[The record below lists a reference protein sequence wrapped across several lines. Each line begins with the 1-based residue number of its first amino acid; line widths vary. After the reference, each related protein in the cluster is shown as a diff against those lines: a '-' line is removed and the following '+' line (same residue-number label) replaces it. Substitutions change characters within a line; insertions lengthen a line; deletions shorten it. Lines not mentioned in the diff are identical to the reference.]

1 MSLFLTVVTI
11 LSAGL
16 LIGTEFA
23 VSAFINPVLWKLEES
38 AQSQA
43 IRGFALRLGR
53 AMPFWYAAS
62 FLLLLAETAIHR
74 HTGGA
79 ALLTTASGIWAAV
92 IVLTLVFLVPINN
105 RMARLD
111 GVSFAAT
118 ARREHGRWDA
128 MHRMRV
134 TALMASMICFLIAVC
149 G

>member
-1 MSLFLTVVTI
+1 MNLLLTIVTI
-11 LSAGL
+11 LCIGL

-62 FLLLLAETAIHR
+62 FLLLLAETAVHW
-74 HTGGA
+74 HAGGA
-79 ALLTTASGIWAAV
+79 ALLMAASGIWAAV

-128 MHRMRV
+128 RHRMRV
-134 TALMASMICFLIAVC
+134 AALMAAMICFLIAVC